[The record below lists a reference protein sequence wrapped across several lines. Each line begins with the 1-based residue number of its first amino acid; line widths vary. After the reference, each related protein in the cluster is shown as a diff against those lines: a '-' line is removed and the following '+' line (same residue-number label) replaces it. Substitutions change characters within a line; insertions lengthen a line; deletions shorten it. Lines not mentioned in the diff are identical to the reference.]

1 MKKAQEM
8 LSNVKL
14 ALTLGASYL
23 STASYFPS
31 NYIHL
36 KKILIDQLELINAQ
50 DWAFTPD
57 LEKPFSVKNQVKGWH
72 FLFVLTES
80 G

>member
-1 MKKAQEM
+1 MKNAQEM

-23 STASYFPS
+23 STASYFPR

-50 DWAFTPD
+50 D
-57 LEKPFSVKNQVKGWH
+57 
-72 FLFVLTES
+72 
-80 G
+80 

>member
-23 STASYFPS
+23 STASYFPR

-50 DWAFTPD
+50 D
-57 LEKPFSVKNQVKGWH
+57 
-72 FLFVLTES
+72 
-80 G
+80 